1 MDDQNKKEDP
11 QKQDKSVDEFEMG
24 RVNNYTRDIKAPEE
38 KPQAKPVDPT
48 AAPPPEAQNR
58 QPEKQQAEQQPSSQQ
73 QPTQP
78 PQTQQHTKEGV
89 RTVGVSPAQQKK
101 KVVRKQ
107 VDPVA
112 RKKAI
117 LGCLGAFGGL
127 LVFLLIISFIFIA
140 QSSPDDVS
148 PIARLFGINQATFIN
163 GLITF
168 VHLIFIVI
176 ALGTF
181 TFTMIGLFKASMAKK
196 DDKITRRRGL
206 KMSMVAG
213 ISLILVLI
221 TWAFVYLYMD
231 AKRIPLDPVILQ
243 PIITEPEDTLELTA
257 PIEIKFDAGNVP
269 VDRSKFAIVAHEWD
283 FGDGNTGT
291 GQITSNVYEEIG
303 VFDVVL
309 TVRVRDLGTGE
320 IGVLSEYSTVV
331 SIAKQAMTASFTVE
345 PQSGEAPLEVE
356 FDASESIHPTGRID
370 RYIWDM
376 TGDGLFDDAEGI
388 IVSHTFERAG
398 TYTVTLQVVST
409 TGETAFTERE
419 VEVFVTEDPVAVI
432 SIVGDPDVFVTGTA
446 YTFRG
451 EDSTSPSSRITE
463 YSWDFGDGSPPRTTM
478 TATHV
483 FEAPGTYEVS
493 LKVTDEAEKVG
504 EERKTITVRT
514 PVGTPTARI
523 KTTPEY
529 DETDMK
535 LQGTAP
541 LEVSFDASQST
552 DPDDNIVDYSWD
564 FGDGSDPGTGVTTT
578 HTYREKGT
586 YPVTLE
592 VVNTDG
598 RKGTATLTVQVEPP
612 GIIADLQADRFE
624 GTVPLTVSFDA
635 SGSTYEDGQITS
647 YRWDFGDGSPERL
660 GAATISYRYTDIG
673 IYDATVTVIGA
684 DTETAEA
691 SIKITVRE
699 VPLKACFESVFTEGP
714 APLTTSFDPGCSTG
728 TIRSYFW
735 DFGDG
740 SNSTTIKPTHTFTRA
755 GTYEVELEITDT
767 AGAVDLFKKT
777 ITVTD

>member
-1 MDDQNKKEDP
+1 MEDTNTNEEP
-11 QKQDKSVDEFEMG
+11 KKQDKSIDEFEMG
-24 RVNNYTRDIKAPEE
+24 KVNNYTRDIKAPEP
-38 KPQAKPVDPT
+38 KTQANPVDPS
-48 AAPPPEAQNR
+48 AAPPPES
-58 QPEKQQAEQQPSSQQ
+58 PSTSESYPPQQ
-73 QPTQP
+73 QGQPTP
-78 PQTQQHTKEGV
+78 K
-89 RTVGVSPAQQKK
+89 PAQQPPTKGDVRGMGVPPVQQKK
-101 KVVRKQ
+101 GGSKRPIDQ
-107 VDPVA
+107 AA

-127 LVFLLIISFIFIA
+127 LIFLLILSFIFIA
-140 QSSPDDVS
+140 QSSPNDIS

-181 TFTMIGLFKASMAKK
+181 TFTMIGLFKASMAKR
-196 DDKITRRRGL
+196 DDKITRRKGL

-221 TWAFVYLYMD
+221 TWAFIYLYMD
-231 AKRIPLDPVILQ
+231 AKRIPLPDEILQ
-243 PIITEPEDTLELTA
+243 PIITEPEDTLELAA
-257 PIEIKFDAGNVP
+257 PIEIKFDARNVP

-291 GQITSNVYEEIG
+291 GQITSNLYEEIG
-303 VFDVVL
+303 VYNVVL
-309 TVRVRDLGTGE
+309 TVRVRDVSTGE
-320 IGVLSEYSTVV
+320 IGVLSEYSTIV
-331 SIAKQAMTASFTVE
+331 SIATQAMNARFTAD

-356 FDASESIHPTGRID
+356 FDASESTHPAGRID
-370 RYIWDM
+370 RYLWDL

-388 IVSHTFERAG
+388 IVTHTFERAG
-398 TYTVTLQVVST
+398 VHTVTLQVVST
-409 TGETAFTERE
+409 TGETAFTERD
-419 VEVFVTEDPVAVI
+419 VEVYLGEEPEAVI
-432 SIVGDPDVFVTGTA
+432 SVLGDPESFITGTA

-451 EDSTSPSSRITE
+451 EDSSSPNGRITA
-463 YSWDFGDGSPPRTTM
+463 YHWDFGDGAAPKTTM
-478 TATHV
+478 TTTHI
-483 FEAPGTYEVS
+483 FESPGTYEV
-493 LKVTDEAEKVG
+493 LLRVTDEIEKVG

-514 PVGTPTARI
+514 PVGTPTARMT
-523 KTTPEY
+523 TTPGY
-529 DETDMK
+529 DAATMT
-535 LQGTAP
+535 LTGAAP
-541 LEVSFDASQST
+541 LEVVFDASQST
-552 DPDDNIVDYSWD
+552 DPDDNIVDYRWE
-564 FGDGSDPGTGVTTT
+564 FGDGSAPGVGITTT
-578 HTYREKGT
+578 HTFREQGT

-592 VVNTDG
+592 VVNADG

-612 GIIADLQADRFE
+612 DIIPNLKADKVE

-647 YRWDFGDGSPERL
+647 YRWDFGDGSPTRL

-673 IYDATVTVIGA
+673 IYDATVTVIGS
-684 DTETAEA
+684 DNKTAEA

-728 TIRSYFW
+728 TIRTYLW

-740 SNSTTIKPTHTFTRA
+740 STSTAIKPTHTFTRA
-755 GTYEVELEITDT
+755 GSYEVELEISD
-767 AGAVDLFKKT
+767 AGGAVDTFRKT